1 MNFSLADAAKKTG
14 MSRSSMYR
22 LVEEGK
28 LSVTTDHR
36 GKKVVDLSE
45 LLRVFG
51 SVLNETPRKDKQ
63 ENTRDNPV
71 IKKEAHNRTGQD
83 ILFST
88 AQELEKLR
96 YELRLKELELKLK
109 DKEIQ
114 LVQDRLG
121 ELRQVVDKT
130 DQEKVKLL
138 EIIQS
143 QTLLLA
149 APKPARKVVR
159 AKAPAKKIAV
169 KKVAVKK
176 PGAKKAPAKKV
187 VAKSKIKRTTRTT

>member
-71 IKKEAHNRTGQD
+71 IKK
-83 ILFST
+83 
-88 AQELEKLR
+88 
-96 YELRLKELELKLK
+96 
-109 DKEIQ
+109 
-114 LVQDRLG
+114 
-121 ELRQVVDKT
+121 
-130 DQEKVKLL
+130 
-138 EIIQS
+138 
-143 QTLLLA
+143 
-149 APKPARKVVR
+149 
-159 AKAPAKKIAV
+159 
-169 KKVAVKK
+169 
-176 PGAKKAPAKKV
+176 APAKKV